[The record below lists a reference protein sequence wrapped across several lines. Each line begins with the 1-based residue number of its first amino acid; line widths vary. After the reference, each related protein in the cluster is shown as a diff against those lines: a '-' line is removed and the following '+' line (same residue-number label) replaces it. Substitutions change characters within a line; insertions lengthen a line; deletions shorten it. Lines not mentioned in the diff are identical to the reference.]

1 MLSEIA
7 NGFYPITPAHY
18 LAVAA
23 LMFVFGVVGVLG
35 RRNAVGM
42 LISIEVIL
50 NSINL
55 NFVVFNHYFDPTID
69 GSVMALFVI
78 VLAACEAAIALAIVI
93 NLFNRFGTIQ
103 VDQADTLQG

>member
-1 MLSEIA
+1 MEASL
-7 NGFYPITPAHY
+7 FYPITAGHY

-23 LMFVFGVVGVLG
+23 IMFAFGVVGVIG

-55 NFVVFNHYFDPTID
+55 NFVVFDHYFDSSLD

-103 VDQADTLQG
+103 VDQAATMKG

>member
-1 MLSEIA
+1 MTT
-7 NGFYPITPAHY
+7 ITLAHY

-23 LMFVFGVVGVLG
+23 ILFVFGIIGVIG

-42 LISIEVIL
+42 LISVEIIL

-55 NFVVFNHYFDPTID
+55 NFVAFDTYMGLGLD
-69 GSVMALFVI
+69 GHIMALVVI

-93 NLFNRFGTIQ
+93 NLFNQFGTIY
-103 VDQADTLQG
+103 VDQPDSLKG

>member
-1 MLSEIA
+1 MWNDLAI
-7 NGFYPITPAHY
+7 GFYPITPAHY
-18 LAVAA
+18 LVVAA
-23 LMFVFGVVGVLG
+23 LMFVFGVAGVLG

-50 NSINL
+50 NSVNL

-69 GSVMALFVI
+69 GAVMALFVI

-103 VDQADTLQG
+103 VDRAETLKG